1 MDLAFASDNAADT
14 VGLFASSG
22 QSGLYGLSSSRINN
36 QHHTETHVE
45 GLQRLRLRK
54 IRLLAG
60 KRTTGGMGQVPKSTS
75 AFTPAGKA
83 RFRFSVMPPP
93 VM

>member
-22 QSGLYGLSSSRINN
+22 QGGLHLLSTIPRPMLKVFSASASERFACS
-36 QHHTETHVE
+36 Q
-45 GLQRLRLRK
+45 
-54 IRLLAG
+54 A
-60 KRTTGGMGQVPKSTS
+60 KRTTDGMGQVPKSTS

-93 VM
+93 VI